1 MWVLSLIAFSHR
13 PACFWLRAATGP
25 LGSRAWSFY
34 ACMGSTTPQGRCA
47 LASFRTP
54 RLVLPASRTPS
65 APCIGD
71 FGAQYPACIYPCP
84 TLQVR
89 PHDRPRMARGQS
101 GLLCLSLYDSL
112 IHYSTPVYPDAI
124 PAGGPRHGPDY
135 RPADSDSSLALAVT
149 SEEAKAGVVLSE
161 AERIHDAGSGET
173 VRGGPLHGLGRG
185 GGSRVLNH
193 GRTVGVSRVIV
204 RVDDVERL
212 RLRVLHWPDG
222 ISVIQETCA
231 GSPHGGW
238 IIRIGECC
246 R

>member
-1 MWVLSLIAFSHR
+1 
-13 PACFWLRAATGP
+13 
-25 LGSRAWSFY
+25 SFY

-124 PAGGPRHGPDY
+124 PAGGP
-135 RPADSDSSLALAVT
+135 
-149 SEEAKAGVVLSE
+149 
-161 AERIHDAGSGET
+161 
-173 VRGGPLHGLGRG
+173 LHGGHGVCLLVGLVEAG
-185 GGSRVLNH
+185 GTEFGNA
-193 GRTVGVSRVIV
+193 G
-204 RVDDVERL
+204 
-212 RLRVLHWPDG
+212 
-222 ISVIQETCA
+222 TCA
-231 GSPHGGW
+231 
-238 IIRIGECC
+238 
-246 R
+246 